1 MHGLRF
7 HEARRRLIESLS
19 QIIPEHFACQRDY
32 TSIACILKDHR
43 SRRIILLPA
52 CSFFI
57 FVLSLGL
64 IQETYL
70 YVGLAVTISIV
81 ALISLFN
88 ALIYSIRKQHE
99 ASEVVKAVSNVCQR
113 YSSFIQEQEAQLTL
127 SMGAR
132 ANSGAEEQALS
143 CNPHISVVPTYR
155 DGSWHRLPTLL
166 LVAGD
171 VIALMAGDLAPGRV
185 QEIVA
190 GGSRGGGKGTGGLY
204 TGTTVSLGAV
214 LERGARLRNRSVS
227 SSYRRHRLLPAD
239 SPELLLLSGDIRCFR
254 LLESIC
260 SAFCQEMLQ
269 SSSESATLD
278 SADEATASPTG
289 PPPLLIMAPTPLPTP
304 AAVRDEG
311 DGKSRAAKLRH
322 PGRVLRSRKTVDYHP
337 PPPIAELLS
346 PMDPSKPPAPG
357 HKKRQRV
364 AKDTSPKA
372 SAHAAKVARLTA
384 HAEEEAA
391 LRPRQ
396 VPLTPADLAAT
407 MATETSATSREDI
420 PLDVPSS
427 YDLGG
432 GHIKVVGWNM
442 NGHPISNLFCG
453 DLAARV
459 IQTHADVFIVTD
471 TRLSKVAG
479 GFAVSAL
486 KKVFRGYYH
495 VYIQPAVS
503 WGAAGFAANVGGQ
516 LVFVRVA
523 NQSGWSLS
531 RLHPDPSGTGA
542 IVGLDMHHKDG
553 HKVRVVGVYMPH
565 PQSDPHAQTPAPLP
579 GPAQRRAA
587 RLLGRGRSGGG
598 GATTCTFIT
607 TLRDP
612 PL

>member
-278 SADEATASPTG
+278 SADGESVLQTNTPTG
-289 PPPLLIMAPTPLPTP
+289 AATTSMLANNTNINQASGKTAGKILSAPKGLGDDSHLRQLCYYVSDQSLYALLVAALVLVPL
-304 AAVRDEG
+304 
-311 DGKSRAAKLRH
+311 S
-322 PGRVLRSRKTVDYHP
+322 
-337 PPPIAELLS
+337 
-346 PMDPSKPPAPG
+346 
-357 HKKRQRV
+357 
-364 AKDTSPKA
+364 
-372 SAHAAKVARLTA
+372 VARLFLF
-384 HAEEEAA
+384 EETN
-391 LRPRQ
+391 LY
-396 VPLTPADLAAT
+396 
-407 MATETSATSREDI
+407 TSADTVA
-420 PLDVPSS
+420 LGVLVPFGSLLLCLS
-427 YDLGG
+427 
-432 GHIKVVGWNM
+432 
-442 NGHPISNLFCG
+442 PISLP
-453 DLAARV
+453 
-459 IQTHADVFIVTD
+459 IV
-471 TRLSKVAG
+471 LCVSEAMAMAG
-479 GFAVSAL
+479 
-486 KKVFRGYYH
+486 
-495 VYIQPAVS
+495 
-503 WGAAGFAANVGGQ
+503 
-516 LVFVRVA
+516 
-523 NQSGWSLS
+523 
-531 RLHPDPSGTGA
+531 
-542 IVGLDMHHKDG
+542 
-553 HKVRVVGVYMPH
+553 
-565 PQSDPHAQTPAPLP
+565 
-579 GPAQRRAA
+579 
-587 RLLGRGRSGGG
+587 LL
-598 GATTCTFIT
+598 ATTEAVLHLNSSENTGDD
-607 TLRDP
+607 RY
-612 PL
+612 